1 MKEKQNKSPPV
12 VRDFR
17 ELSEGKSQQQS
28 IQTPLLFDKSDK
40 RCIWFHGSDFRPVR

>member
-17 ELSEGKSQQQS
+17 ELLEGKSQQRS
-28 IQTPLLFDKSDK
+28 IRTLLLFDKSDK
-40 RCIWFHGSDFRPVR
+40 RCIWFHDSDFQPVR

>member
-17 ELSEGKSQQQS
+17 ELLEGRSQQRN

-40 RCIWFHGSDFRPVR
+40 RCTWFHGSDFQPDR